1 MKIINCKQG
10 SGEWLHARLGL
21 PTASEFDELITGE
34 WKARTGKG
42 VETYF
47 YRKLA
52 ERVLGFPL
60 MDASAWA
67 MEQGAILEG
76 EAIPFFEGVYDTP
89 IHRVGFITS
98 DDGKVGCSPDGLI
111 GKDSGIEIKC
121 PQPQTHL
128 RYLLE
133 GIVPKEYEAQV
144 HGSMFVTGR
153 PEWKFMS
160 YSRQFP
166 PLILT
171 VKRDEEIQAVLK
183 KCTDSFNAR
192 MDVAFGKIKA
202 MKDAENAR
210 RQKDY
215 DAKEP
220 DKSK

>member
-10 SGEWLHARLGL
+10 SGEWLHARLGI
-21 PTASEFDELITGE
+21 PTASEFDELVTGE
-34 WKARTGKG
+34 WKPKTGKA

-52 ERVLGFPL
+52 ERVLGYPL

-67 MEQGAILEG
+67 MEQGSILEH

-89 IHRVGFITS
+89 IQRVGFITTN
-98 DDGKVGCSPDGLI
+98 DGAFGCSPDGLI
-111 GKDSGIEIKC
+111 DEDSGIEIKC

-133 GIVPKEYEAQV
+133 GALPKEYEAQV
-144 HGSMFVTGR
+144 HGAMFVTGR

-171 VKRDEEIQAVLK
+171 VKRDEEIQSYIDKILARFLAR
-183 KCTDSFNAR
+183 FNLAY
-192 MDVAFGKIKA
+192 AKIKA

-210 RQKDY
+210 RQKEY
-215 DAKEP
+215 DARPEK
-220 DKSK
+220 DK